1 MKNRPSSHKRNSKSL
16 LSTTIEQI
24 KNDLKFDYDESFM
37 KGNKTNIENESDIKY
52 KFNKPKKIQ
61 SFKNGNNAQKMYKK
75 TIKKNISYINQETEK
90 TTDENINYK
99 NIINLKTNKEKQ
111 KKLIKLKMDYI
122 EPNKKEKNI
131 NINNSNYNERN
142 ISKNNYS
149 NYYQISTKSCNGNE
163 SILQNQIKDL
173 KIKSQN
179 MKDKL
184 TIFLKLMKKYSSKLT
199 TLANSNSRNNLIEK
213 KNTINKEIQSTLS
226 QLNKMLNNP
235 KLNEDIFNLQE
246 ITINHNINNDSNY
259 NNIITNQTLLSNIN
273 NKNEEDIN
281 TNIINSNL
289 ITTEINEDNE
299 YAKDIEGLIEKYE
312 EKINL
317 LNNENNILKKNKIE
331 QNNYLNNLETE
342 VNELKDK
349 LKNEKINYE
358 NNLIKLNNDS
368 ITLRQKV
375 NYLQDENNLLKKNCV
390 ELSQNLSKVN
400 NNNYEPKDM
409 EKELEYKNNVIK
421 YLERLLHNSGINY
434 HNYPENIINTTK
446 NSEKIKYSNEH
457 IDISLSSG
465 NITNKNK
472 NKYEMGNNK
481 EKENEISRKYFTFYN
496 ANQPS
501 IDSSKFSLART
512 TCNFNTY
519 SPKIIEQE
527 IDDIDKE
534 IVDLQTQLKNLL
546 NY

>member
-61 SFKNGNNAQKMYKK
+61 SFKSGNNAQKMYKK

-199 TLANSNSRNNLIEK
+199 TLANSNSRNNFIEK

-235 KLNEDIFNLQE
+235 KLNEDIFNLQD

-400 NNNYEPKDM
+400 NNNYESKDI

-421 YLERLLHNSGINY
+421 YLERLLYNSGINY

-472 NKYEMGNNK
+472 NRYEMGNNK

-496 ANQPS
+496 ASQPS
-501 IDSSKFSLART
+501 IDSSKFSLARNT
-512 TCNFNTY
+512 YNFNTY